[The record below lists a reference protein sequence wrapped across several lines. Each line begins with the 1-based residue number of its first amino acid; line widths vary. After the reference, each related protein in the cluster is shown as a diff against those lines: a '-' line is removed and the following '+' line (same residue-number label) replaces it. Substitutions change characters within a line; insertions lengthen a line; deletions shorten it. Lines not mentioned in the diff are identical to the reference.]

1 MSVQATFIFKHK
13 KISSAITLYI
23 DVVDML
29 QFVSE
34 VLIMLRINLDKLMD
48 SYDIT
53 ISELSESTGIARS
66 TLTPLI
72 KEPKNI
78 DNVRLKTIDTL
89 CDFFGV
95 STGTILSFKSID
107 VSHRYKI
114 KGVWASPNQINRYAD
129 LYRIVGSKQRHIL
142 IKIDGNITLTTNGI
156 TSLRSQITP
165 LNLSTAKKT
174 AKHLSNFETNG
185 LMDGQ
190 IFYED
195 LKKRGDD
202 DFIQSTL
209 SILSTSFLFDPDA
222 KLNNI
227 ETKEINEIIGIWIN
241 EEDSE
246 MAEKVLKFKVENSEL
261 EFEKFDDINS
271 LYNIYSHL
279 SIQNDLKQ
287 DNED

>member
-1 MSVQATFIFKHK
+1 
-13 KISSAITLYI
+13 
-23 DVVDML
+23 
-29 QFVSE
+29 
-34 VLIMLRINLDKLMD
+34 MLRINLDKLMD

-142 IKIDGNITLTTNGI
+142 IKIDGNIVLTTNGI

-165 LNLSTAKKT
+165 LNLSTAKKI

-222 KLNNI
+222 KLNNM
-227 ETKEINEIIGIWIN
+227 ETNEINEIIGIWTN

-246 MAEKVLKFKVENSEL
+246 MAEKILKFKVKNREL
-261 EFEKFDDINS
+261 KFEKFDDVNS

-279 SIQNDLKQ
+279 SIHNDLKQ